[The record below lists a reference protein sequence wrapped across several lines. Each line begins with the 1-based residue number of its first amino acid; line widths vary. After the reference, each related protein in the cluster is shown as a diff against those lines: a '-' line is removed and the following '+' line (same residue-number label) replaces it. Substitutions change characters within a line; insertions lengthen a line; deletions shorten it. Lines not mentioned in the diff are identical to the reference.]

1 MQNMIMV
8 VIKNVKLAI
17 ECTKT
22 PNALKI
28 PFLLQIQEVYHHQL
42 YAEITKENI
51 VSFSWTCIIICSIVK
66 EKCVLKLFC
75 LKLLLVYV
83 DSASSCNDLLFVLN
97 SRITAKRSW
106 NIRIIQYHCNHGN
119 LAPKGCTEY
128 YFDTK
133 GTGTVSSYN
142 WNNGN
147 GNHLA
152 NQNQLICIRRESG
165 FCRIC
170 YITEDARDIS
180 ISGGR

>member
-1 MQNMIMV
+1 M
-8 VIKNVKLAI
+8 
-17 ECTKT
+17 
-22 PNALKI
+22 
-28 PFLLQIQEVYHHQL
+28 
-42 YAEITKENI
+42 
-51 VSFSWTCIIICSIVK
+51 SFSWTCIIICSIVK

>member
-1 MQNMIMV
+1 M
-8 VIKNVKLAI
+8 
-17 ECTKT
+17 
-22 PNALKI
+22 
-28 PFLLQIQEVYHHQL
+28 
-42 YAEITKENI
+42 
-51 VSFSWTCIIICSIVK
+51 
-66 EKCVLKLFC
+66 
-75 LKLLLVYV
+75 YV

-119 LAPKGCTEY
+119 LAPKSCTEY

-170 YITEDARDIS
+170 YITEDVRDIS